1 MKRTLHFSLALLL
14 PLVLV
19 TPSRA
24 QFVAYSQPSEE
35 ADGFCSSAIPG
46 QYCSVRMADNFH
58 LSHPQYREIVEV
70 TWWGSSDNY
79 EYDDLTNF
87 THWVIVIYDDL
98 DGLPGSPV
106 YQRQIQKNNIE
117 TTLTGEQNMDGGW
130 EFSLTASL
138 APNAPTL
145 FIDQPYWISIGYI
158 ADYADGDTWGWS
170 RNYSQGDGECAID
183 HFDGQDYQLD
193 AGDLAFELI
202 GEPATGC
209 PRAGASGRGCTADI
223 DGSDDCRVTIADL
236 AELLGTYGACPG
248 DEGYNPDAD
257 LTDDGNPC
265 ITIADLA
272 ELLGQYG
279 DDCSF

>member
-1 MKRTLHFSLALLL
+1 MTRTIHFCIALIATFI
-14 PLVLV
+14 LVAQG
-19 TPSRA
+19 RA

-46 QYCSVRMADNFH
+46 QYCSVRMADNFQ
-58 LSHPQYREIVEV
+58 LSHPLYRKVVEV

-79 EYDDLTNF
+79 EYDDLSNF
-87 THWVIVIYDDL
+87 THWVIVIYDDV

-106 YQRQIQKNNIE
+106 YSAQIPKENIE
-117 TTLTGEQNMDGGW
+117 NTMTGEQNMDGGW
-130 EFSLTASL
+130 EFMQAAAL
-138 APNAPTL
+138 ANPPTL

-158 ADYADGDTWGWS
+158 AEDPGGDSWVWS

-183 HFDGQDYQLD
+183 HFDGQGYEPSV
-193 AGDLAFELI
+193 GDLAFELVAD
-202 GEPATGC
+202 PAGGC
-209 PRAGASGRGCTADI
+209 PRAGESGRGCTADI
-223 DGSDDCRVTIADL
+223 DGSDDCRVTLADL
-236 AELLGTYGACPG
+236 AELLGAYGTCPG
-248 DEGYNPDAD
+248 HPRYNPEAD

-279 DDCSF
+279 DDCSY